1 MGFDIRGIGKTE
13 YVKFLLLMNMGLY
26 THRRPPTD
34 CFQSPNRRALF
45 RHNTVLDRGFELPLN
60 VSDDFA
66 RESLIYQHRE
76 AEALFKTQFDV
87 CYQTMGDQLKYMGTT
102 TIVRD
107 IDFITRTLE
116 GEDALM

>member
-1 MGFDIRGIGKTE
+1 ME
-13 YVKFLLLMNMGLY
+13 SLLPIDMDLY
-26 THRRPPTD
+26 TPHRPPTD
-34 CFQSPNRRALF
+34 CFQSPDRRALF

-66 RESLIYQHRE
+66 RDSLIYQHRD